1 MTTTLDNSGPGPP
14 QHSHDSNTFDI
25 SRSQLIDFSLF
36 TRTHLINVPH
46 LCDTPAK
53 IRHVATLSMAN
64 KNKSLICRV
73 FCVIP
78 VAQSLRCSCAERR
91 VNQKYY
97 QGGSC
102 MRLKLMV
109 LAVFTGLISISVADA
124 RPFRPGMIPNGF
136 PAAGGCLACHTG
148 FPRPG
153 DGPRN
158 AFGQEVGKR
167 VTPGG
172 QEVFWGPELAALDS
186 DGDGFTNGEELGD
199 PDGIWEQGTAS
210 VGHAA
215 LVSRPGSA
223 SSVPPPPKS
232 VAVLNITVDPAE
244 EGLEVSFSRSIS
256 GRVLDFS
263 SSSSTSSEGT
273 ASATL
278 RAAND
283 FKSQRR
289 GASGYYSAQ
298 VSNADGDILDR
309 WSSIP
314 IRGGSIVDL
323 SLSVGGSASITG
335 SAPLV
340 PAASAA
346 KIASGVALPVLD
358 LASNVASGLAIH
370 DRSIAAPEAYT
381 LFQNSPNPFN
391 PATQIRYQLPES
403 APVRLTVFNSLGQE
417 VARLVNTP
425 QNAGAYTV
433 SWDAA
438 DFSSGLYYYQL
449 EAGEYKDVRK
459 MLLIK

>member
-1 MTTTLDNSGPGPP
+1 
-14 QHSHDSNTFDI
+14 
-25 SRSQLIDFSLF
+25 
-36 TRTHLINVPH
+36 
-46 LCDTPAK
+46 
-53 IRHVATLSMAN
+53 
-64 KNKSLICRV
+64 
-73 FCVIP
+73 
-78 VAQSLRCSCAERR
+78 
-91 VNQKYY
+91 
-97 QGGSC
+97 

-109 LAVFTGLISISVADA
+109 IAVFTGLISMSAADA
-124 RPFRPGMIPNGF
+124 RPFRPGLIPNGF
-136 PAAGGCLACHTG
+136 PAAGGCLACHVG
-148 FPRPG
+148 FPSPG
-153 DGPRN
+153 NGPRN
-158 AFGQEVGKR
+158 AFGQEVETR

-210 VGHAA
+210 VGHPA

-223 SSVPPPPKS
+223 ASIPPAPKS
-232 VAVLNITVDPAE
+232 VAILNITLDPAE

-263 SSSSTSSEGT
+263 SSTSTSSEGA

-278 RAAND
+278 RAPND
-283 FKSQRR
+283 FESQRR
-289 GASGYYSAQ
+289 GASGYYTAQ

-314 IRGGSIVDL
+314 IRGGNIIDL

-340 PAASAA
+340 PAATSA
-346 KIASGVALPVLD
+346 KIASVLPAFD
-358 LASNVASGLAIH
+358 LTPDVTSGLAIH

-391 PATQIRYQLPES
+391 PATQIRYQLPEAS
-403 APVRLTVFNSLGQE
+403 QVRLTVFNALGQE

-449 EAGEYKDVRK
+449 EAGGYKDVRK